1 LVRYTI
7 IKFVIAIGV
16 SMNNLRKLRRS
27 IDCTLQELA
36 DKTDSSKSYIF
47 DVEKGIIE
55 NPSIYKC
62 YAIADYLGA
71 DVFTVFPRQE
81 KSLEGLKQ

>member
-1 LVRYTI
+1 
-7 IKFVIAIGV
+7 
-16 SMNNLRKLRRS
+16 MNNLRKLRRS

-36 DKTDSSKSYIF
+36 DNTDSSKSYIF

-62 YAIADYLGA
+62 YAIADYLGV
-71 DVFTVFPRQE
+71 DVFTVFPKEQ
-81 KSLEGLKQ
+81 GL